1 MHAPHPWWRARLPS
15 MVEAMQTPLGRRDA
29 LAATI
34 LTLIGVAIPLWLAGA
49 AGAVGLPTVDD
60 WVYMRGAENLY
71 RHGNVDMPGH
81 TTAAIGQLVLVQPL
95 LWLSGGSTW
104 AFTAFGLMMT
114 LVGILATYLLARR
127 FLGTGAA
134 AMVVLLVL
142 AIPGV
147 ARLSTS
153 FMTDIPAYAL
163 VMLCLLLGTR
173 WLQGE
178 GGRRTLLASLGL
190 GLVAVSIR
198 EFAIAGPIAVLAAS
212 WARSRAED
220 RVWLA
225 GASTA
230 FGVGAIGVLALAVLA
245 PGRGSVAASDAL
257 APLIF
262 LPAALGSLS
271 AMLMPVLVLAI
282 GWRMSTLSQPQL
294 LLAAGLVLFLFVP
307 PLGDRPGGG
316 GNLWTPVG
324 VLGDGLLF
332 GTRPAVLDES
342 VWALSKHLAAFAT
355 MLMLVLTFRW
365 ARRRLPSVRS
375 GSSAA
380 AFVVDA
386 ARSPHGLLTLFLFAY
401 AAELVVFSQVWLY
414 DRFLYPLVPIA
425 GILLLRRPAGVVQG
439 IRSLASSHAAIAW
452 LAVTAF
458 VIAANSF
465 AYDAARWREGEMA
478 VALGFDAQAVDAGYE
493 WVGYHSSTVAQS
505 GSGTYDL
512 TWYEDALLPAPP
524 CVVLSSSRLDDGA
537 RRLIRVNTAAY
548 RQYLFFGPEEPL
560 YLYGPTSAACPT
572 PP

>member
-1 MHAPHPWWRARLPS
+1 
-15 MVEAMQTPLGRRDA
+15 
-29 LAATI
+29 
-34 LTLIGVAIPLWLAGA
+34 
-49 AGAVGLPTVDD
+49 
-60 WVYMRGAENLY
+60 
-71 RHGNVDMPGH
+71 
-81 TTAAIGQLVLVQPL
+81 
-95 LWLSGGSTW
+95 
-104 AFTAFGLMMT
+104 
-114 LVGILATYLLARR
+114 
-127 FLGTGAA
+127 
-134 AMVVLLVL
+134 MVVLLVV

-147 ARLSTS
+147 ARLSAT

-178 GGRRTLLASLGL
+178 GGRLTLLASLGL

-198 EFAIAGPIAVLAAS
+198 EFALAGPIAVLAAS
-212 WARSRAED
+212 WARSRADE

-230 FGVGAIGVLALAVLA
+230 FLVGAAGVLALAVLA
-245 PGRGSVAASDAL
+245 PGRGSVAASDVL

-262 LPAALGSLS
+262 LPAALVSLA
-271 AMLMPVLVLAI
+271 AMLLPVLVLAI

-324 VLGDGLLF
+324 FLGDGTLS
-332 GTRPAVLDES
+332 GTRPAVLDDA
-342 VWALSKHLAAFAT
+342 VWGLSKHLAAFAT
-355 MLMLVLTFRW
+355 MLMLVLAIRW
-365 ARRRLPSVRS
+365 GRRRLGSVGS

-380 AFVVDA
+380 AFVIDA
-386 ARSPHGLLTLFLFAY
+386 ARGPHGVLTLFLFTY

-425 GILLLRRPAGVVQG
+425 GILLLRRPAGVAQG
-439 IRSLASSHAAIAW
+439 IRSLVFSHAAIAW

-465 AYDAARWREGEMA
+465 AYDAARWREGEAA
-478 VALGFDAQAVDAGYE
+478 VALGFDAQTVDAGYE
-493 WVGYHSSTVAQS
+493 WVGYHSSAVAQS

-512 TWYEDALLPAPP
+512 TWYDDALLPAPP
-524 CVVLSSSRLDDGA
+524 CAVLSSSRLDDGA
-537 RRLIRVNTAAY
+537 RRLIRINAAAY
-548 RQYLFFGPEEPL
+548 RQYLFFGPEESL
-560 YLYGPTSAACPT
+560 YLYGAVADGCPPLPGSSATTQEP
-572 PP
+572 